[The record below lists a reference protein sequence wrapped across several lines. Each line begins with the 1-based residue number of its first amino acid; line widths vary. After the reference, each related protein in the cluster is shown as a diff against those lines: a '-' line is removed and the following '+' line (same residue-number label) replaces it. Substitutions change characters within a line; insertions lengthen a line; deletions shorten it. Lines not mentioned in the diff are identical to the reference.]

1 MMKTKTLILTL
12 LTVALLLP
20 TVALPVSAEF
30 SVYGSYLGLGD
41 LDNNHKVN
49 STDYA
54 ILKRY
59 VMRLYDLP
67 EELVCSADITLDG
80 KVNALDY
87 AMLRRMVL
95 KTYQPDRSWLGKP
108 VEELTDEELWKRIRY
123 DLARYRVEGELI
135 VSFREGMDAETISE
149 ALASVGL
156 SPDLKNYHQ
165 YPYVSNS
172 NPDHCW
178 LTLRTEEA
186 LLPEVYFALSRCDA
200 VKSVYVNA
208 VSFLD

>member
-20 TVALPVSAEF
+20 AVALPVAADF

-41 LDNNHKVN
+41 LDNNRKVN

-80 KVNALDY
+80 EVNALDY

-95 KTYQPDRSWLGKP
+95 KTYQPDYSWRGKP
-108 VEELTDEELWKRIRY
+108 AEELTDEELWKSIRY
-123 DLARYRVEGELI
+123 DLARSRVEGELI
-135 VSFREGMDAETISE
+135 VNFREGTDAETISE
-149 ALASVGL
+149 ILASVGL
-156 SPDLKNYHQ
+156 SPDLKNYHL
-165 YPYVSNS
+165 YPCGSKS
-172 NPDHCW
+172 DIDHFW
-178 LTLRTEEA
+178 LVLRTGEA
-186 LLPEVYFALSRCDA
+186 LLPELYFALSRCDA
-200 VKSVYVNA
+200 VESVYPNMVCVAN
-208 VSFLD
+208 

>member
-1 MMKTKTLILTL
+1 MKTKTLILTL

-20 TVALPVSAEF
+20 AVALPVSAEF

-87 AMLRRMVL
+87 VMLRRMVL
-95 KTYQPDRSWLGKP
+95 KIYQPDRSWLGKP

-135 VSFREGMDAETISE
+135 VTFREGMDAEAISE
-149 ALASVGL
+149 VLASVGL
-156 SPDLKNYHQ
+156 SPDLKNPHQ
-165 YPYVSNS
+165 YTYVDIFH
-172 NPDHCW
+172 PDFCW
-178 LTLRTEEA
+178 LTLKTEEA

>member
-20 TVALPVSAEF
+20 AVAIPASAAP
-30 SVYGSYLGLGD
+30 STYGSSLGD
-41 LDNNHKVN
+41 LNEDRKVN
-49 STDYA
+49 SLDYA
-54 ILKRY
+54 ILKSY

-87 AMLRRMVL
+87 AMLKRMVL

-123 DLARYRVEGELI
+123 HLANARVEGELI
-135 VSFREGMDAETISE
+135 VTFREGMDVETISE
-149 ALASVGL
+149 VLASVGL
-156 SPDLKNYHQ
+156 SPDLKNPHQ
-165 YPYVSNS
+165 YTYVDIFH
-172 NPDHCW
+172 PDFCW
-178 LTLRTEEA
+178 LTLKTEEA